1 MIQNKYFEW
10 YYENP
15 FTTYNKIKAFFKP
28 LTWKWTW
35 SFRKGNAAKIFEFNS
50 FDVRWKDKW
59 DSPRHEISPTIT
71 VSLFNYIH
79 LTITFICDSN
89 YVEDMVYWETALY
102 WIYYKKHLPKALDLA
117 GGWEEADPTTGVNR
131 EIKCSVLK
139 EPWQALYNNK
149 KLHKIYYEDTI

>member
-15 FTTYNKIKAFFKP
+15 FTTYKKIKAFFKP

-35 SFRKGNAAKIFEFNS
+35 NFRKGNAAKIFEFNS

-59 DSPRHEISPTIT
+59 DSPRHEVSPTIT

-79 LTITFICDSN
+79 LTIKFVCDSD
-89 YVEDMVYWETALY
+89 YMEDMVYYIRILFETRIPIL
-102 WIYYKKHLPKALDLA
+102 IIILGNCETQK
-117 GGWEEADPTTGVNR
+117 
-131 EIKCSVLK
+131 LK
-139 EPWQALYNNK
+139 N
-149 KLHKIYYEDTI
+149 

>member
-15 FTTYNKIKAFFKP
+15 FTTYKKIKAFFKP

-59 DSPRHEISPTIT
+59 DSPRHEVSPTIT

-79 LTITFICDSN
+79 LTIISIN
-89 YVEDMVYWETALY
+89 
-102 WIYYKKHLPKALDLA
+102 IYIIPSASCSYLHI
-117 GGWEEADPTTGVNR
+117 TT
-131 EIKCSVLK
+131 
-139 EPWQALYNNK
+139 
-149 KLHKIYYEDTI
+149 T